1 MMFKRQ
7 HIAFALMW
15 LTLGVEPLPSH
26 ASPPADVN
34 AAEPPSTAESAPAPE
49 NVPMNSQAQLELL
62 MRIADNSRQE
72 LTLLRQEL
80 SKAKDD
86 LDRKRMGEGIEAL
99 SLEVE
104 QLQYTVE
111 KVATGGADLELFGQ
125 RSTDQFNW
133 KQEIEDVF
141 QPIVIE
147 LRRLT
152 ERPRKIERLRTEKAY
167 LDQRL
172 PVAENALSNLAQ
184 LQKEITSGP
193 ARKEIDKLSNRWKKR
208 QNEILGRLQLL
219 EFELKNLLNPPMES
233 TRPGTSALKAFLAG
247 RVADVLLA
255 ITAMIATF
263 LAVHLIHSGYL
274 QALARRKR
282 TSGLIARFISLFL
295 RLMALILGLLAAMSV
310 LYVRGD
316 WIILGLLIIVLIG
329 AAWAIKQSVP
339 RYYNEVRT
347 YLNLGD
353 VREGERVIY
362 NALPWQVGELNI
374 FTQLHNP
381 MLRGGTLRLSLKE
394 IGELQSRPCHNDEPW
409 FPSAQ
414 NDFVLLED
422 GTFGRVIVQTPE
434 LVQLTVGAAVK
445 TYPVHAYLDQ
455 HPRNLSRAGFV
466 AVSKFGVGYA
476 LQQDAHRVQEQLKQH
491 VETKLRA
498 HPLGNHLQEFSLDF
512 DAAGTSSLDFI
523 LVARFDGAAAENYFS
538 AQRLLQRL
546 ALEACNE
553 FGWDIPF
560 QTLTV
565 HMKQA

>member
-1 MMFKRQ
+1 
-7 HIAFALMW
+7 
-15 LTLGVEPLPSH
+15 
-26 ASPPADVN
+26 
-34 AAEPPSTAESAPAPE
+34 
-49 NVPMNSQAQLELL
+49 MNSQAQLELL
-62 MRIADNSRQE
+62 LRIADNSRQE

-80 SKAKDD
+80 SKSKDD

-111 KVATGGADLELFGQ
+111 KVATGGADLEMFGQ

-172 PVAENALSNLAQ
+172 PAAEAALSNLAQ
-184 LQKEITSGP
+184 LQKEISPGP
-193 ARKEIDKLSNRWKKR
+193 VRKEIDKLSNRWKKR
-208 QNEILGRLQLL
+208 QDEILSRLQLV
-219 EFELKNLLNPPMES
+219 EFELKNLLNPPVES
-233 TRPGTSALKAFLAG
+233 TRQTTSALKAFFAG
-247 RVADVLLA
+247 RIADILLA
-255 ITAMIATF
+255 LMAMIAAF
-263 LAVHLIHSGYL
+263 LAVHLIHRGYTHT
-274 QALARRKR
+274 LARRKR
-282 TSGLIARFISLFL
+282 PAGLAARFVSLFL
-295 RLMALILGLLAAMSV
+295 RLMALTLGLLAAMSV

-347 YLNLGD
+347 FLNLGD

-362 NALPWQVGELNI
+362 NALPWQVGALNL
-374 FTQLHNP
+374 FTLLHNP

-394 IGELQSRPCHNDEPW
+394 MGELQSRPCHNDEPW
-409 FPSAQ
+409 FPSAE
-414 NDFVLLED
+414 NDHVLLED
-422 GTFGRVIVQTPE
+422 GTFGRVMVQTPE

-445 TYPVHAYLDQ
+445 TYPVHAYLGQ

-466 AVSKFGVGYA
+466 AVTKFGVGYA
-476 LQQDAHRVQEQLKQH
+476 LQQDLHRVQEQLKQH

-498 HPLGNHLQEFSLDF
+498 HPLGNHIQEFSLDF
-512 DAAGTSSLDFI
+512 DAAGASSLDFI
-523 LVARFDGAAAENYFS
+523 LVARFAGAAAESYFP

-553 FGWDIPF
+553 LGWDIPY